1 MSEETTAT
9 GQAGK
14 AVETATAAGAAQ
26 VGRAPERADAAP
38 ASENAPAAEEP
49 AAVEVPKR
57 RQWVTLRG
65 TSMDLRVGAGLVD
78 GVAHDFASAVGRPR
92 RLALALDAACPD
104 DLAEELRRGLTD
116 QGFDVR
122 SFTAASGADACRFS
136 ALEGFHGEL
145 ARVGVTSDDLI
156 VAVGREESLSLAAAA
171 SAHWCGHTML
181 AAVPLDFSAAISA
194 GVTPRALDVAGA
206 PRSVVTEGCA
216 RFEVV
221 DLEVLQRLSSAEDV
235 LYARAQM
242 VAAAMADSDKA
253 FGALW
258 DAAGLISAGEPGAL
272 VDALTE
278 GIRSKGKVVSS
289 TSVAIRQSA
298 DYGQTL
304 MRALREVVG
313 PDVPASALLADAMRF
328 AARLAAAS
336 EQLSI
341 DDMFTQ
347 DELLE
352 KLGLGTVEVSVD
364 AAELVEA
371 VKRERF
377 ARTNRFMLALPR
389 AIGRVRLTAIDS
401 DVLAE
406 HVEAWC
412 ASR

>member
-1 MSEETTAT
+1 MSDETSAT
-9 GQAGK
+9 VQA
-14 AVETATAAGAAQ
+14 
-26 VGRAPERADAAP
+26 DD
-38 ASENAPAAEEP
+38 APAA
-49 AAVEVPKR
+49 AEVPKR

-65 TSMDLRVGAGLVD
+65 SSMDLRVGAGLVD
-78 GVAHDFASAVGRPR
+78 EVAHDFASAVGRPR
-92 RLALALDAACPD
+92 RLAFAVDPATPD
-104 DLAEELRRGLTD
+104 GLAETLRRGFTD

-122 SFTAASGADACRFS
+122 VFTPAAGEEARGFS
-136 ALEGFHGEL
+136 ALGGFYAEL
-145 ARVGVTSDDLI
+145 ARAGVTSDDLI

-181 AAVPLDFSAAISA
+181 ATVPLDFASAVSA
-194 GVTPRALDVAGA
+194 GVMPRALDADGA

-216 RFEVV
+216 RFEVC
-221 DLEVLQRLSSAEDV
+221 DLDVLAAGSSSEDV
-235 LYARAQM
+235 LFARAQL

-258 DAAGLISAGEPGAL
+258 DAADLVVAGDPGAL

-298 DYGQTL
+298 DYGRTF
-304 MRALREVVG
+304 MWALRSQVG
-313 PDVPASALLADAMRF
+313 PGVPSSALLADAMRF
-328 AARLAAAS
+328 AARLSAAS

-341 DDMFTQ
+341 DDMFAQ

-352 KLGLGTVEVSVD
+352 KLGLGTVEAKVD
-364 AAELVEA
+364 PEALVGA
-371 VKRERF
+371 LKAERF

-389 AIGRVRLTAIDS
+389 AIGRVRLTA
-401 DVLAE
+401 VEAETLAE

-412 ASR
+412 ANR

>member
-1 MSEETTAT
+1 MSEETTEPE
-9 GQAGK
+9 QA
-14 AVETATAAGAAQ
+14 
-26 VGRAPERADAAP
+26 
-38 ASENAPAAEEP
+38 ENAPAP
-49 AAVEVPKR
+49 VEVPKR

-65 TSMDLRVGAGLVD
+65 SSMDLRVGAGLVD

-92 RLALALDAACPD
+92 RLALATDPATPG
-104 DLAEELRRGLTD
+104 DLAELIRRGLTD

-122 SFTAASGADACRFS
+122 QFAAPPADVACRLS
-136 ALEGFHGEL
+136 SLEGFYGEL
-145 ARVGVTSDDLI
+145 AAAGVTSDDLV
-156 VAVGREESLSLAAAA
+156 VAVGREEALSLAAAA
-171 SAHWCGHTML
+171 CAHWCGHTML
-181 AAVPLDFSAAISA
+181 ATVPLDFASAVSV

-216 RFEVV
+216 RFEVC
-221 DLEVLQRLSSAEDV
+221 DLDVLESGSSSEDV
-235 LYARAQM
+235 LFARAQM

-258 DAAGLISAGEPGAL
+258 DAADLVVAGDRGAL

-278 GIRSKGKVVSS
+278 CVRSKGKVVSS

-304 MRALREVVG
+304 MRALRSLVG
-313 PDVPASALLADAMRF
+313 PEVPSSALLADALRF
-328 AARLAAAS
+328 AARLSAAS

-341 DDMFTQ
+341 DDMFAQ

-352 KLGLGTVEVSVD
+352 KLGLGTVEAAVD
-364 AAELVEA
+364 PDALVEA

-389 AIGRVRLTAIDS
+389 AIGRVRLTAVES
-401 DVLAE
+401 ETLAE
-406 HVEAWC
+406 HIEAWC

>member
-1 MSEETTAT
+1 MSEETTT
-9 GQAGK
+9 QEQSGG
-14 AVETATAAGAAQ
+14 GA
-26 VGRAPERADAAP
+26 E
-38 ASENAPAAEEP
+38 
-49 AAVEVPKR
+49 AVEVPKR

-65 TSMDLRVGAGLVD
+65 TSMDLRVGAGLLD

-92 RLALALDAACPD
+92 RAALATDPATPD
-104 DLAEELRRGLTD
+104 DLAESLRRGLTD

-122 SFTAASGADACRFS
+122 AFALPAGADACGLQ
-136 ALEGFHGEL
+136 ALEALYADL
-145 ARVGVTSDDLI
+145 AHAGVTSDDLV
-156 VAVGREESLSLAAAA
+156 VAVGRAEGLSLAAAA
-171 SAHWCGHTML
+171 CAHWCGHTML
-181 AAVPLDFSAAISA
+181 AVIPLDFASAISA
-194 GVTPRALDVAGA
+194 GVTPRALDAAGA

-216 RFEVV
+216 RFEVC
-221 DLEVLQRLSSAEDV
+221 DLDILERLSSAEDM
-235 LYARAQM
+235 LLARAQM
-242 VAAAMADSDKA
+242 VAAAMADCDKA

-258 DAAGLISAGEPGAL
+258 DAAELICAGDRGAL

-278 GIRSKGKVVSS
+278 AIRSRGKVVSS

-304 MRALREVVG
+304 MWALRSQVG
-313 PDVPASALLADAMRF
+313 PGVPSSVLLADAMRF
-328 AARLAAAS
+328 AARLSAAS

-352 KLGLGTVEVSVD
+352 KLGLGTVEVPVD
-364 AAELVEA
+364 AAALVEA

-377 ARTNRFMLALPR
+377 ARSNRLMLALPR
-389 AIGRVRLTAIDS
+389 AIGRVRLTSVETEA
-401 DVLAE
+401 LAE